1 VRTRGMN
8 QVLRINE
15 ILLSF
20 SDTWRIISF
29 TCESVWIIHTKYFVT
44 SLIKIQKKKKENL
57 TQAKAS
63 LRSRF
68 TQLSHG

>member
-1 VRTRGMN
+1 
-8 QVLRINE
+8 L
-15 ILLSF
+15 F

-57 TQAKAS
+57 TKAKAS
-63 LRSRF
+63 LRSRY
-68 TQLSHG
+68 TQLWIIACALSFPKILAS